1 MLAAVNHIHELKLI
15 HRDIK
20 LENFL
25 IGNDMNDIKLID
37 FGLTIEYDKK
47 NKPMELCGTIQTMAP
62 EIYTEEGYD

>member
-47 NKPMELCGTIQTMAP
+47 NKPTELCGTI
-62 EIYTEEGYD
+62 